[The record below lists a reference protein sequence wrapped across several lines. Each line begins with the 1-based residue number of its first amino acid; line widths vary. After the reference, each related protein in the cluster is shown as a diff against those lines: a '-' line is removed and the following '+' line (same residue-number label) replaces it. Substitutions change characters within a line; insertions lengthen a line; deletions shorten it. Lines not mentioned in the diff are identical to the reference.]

1 LTRHSI
7 SYLILLAMVFA
18 VVGCATGEETIEPE
32 PPSFGPPLIQ
42 PLPLRVGYAFEPE
55 ADRRGSGVR
64 LRLGPATRAA
74 FGRVFAAAFTEA
86 VDLAGESPPRA
97 ATDVL
102 DGTIR
107 LGVAAAS
114 AQNTTDGGAA
124 SATFELVFLN
134 PDGAAA
140 GSWQVRGGAAG
151 SGWRSV
157 ELAVRAAA
165 AEVAIR
171 LGEQPAIRGWL
182 ERAAAGRVDPTK
194 E

>member
-1 LTRHSI
+1 MPSSPRPI
-7 SYLILLAMVFA
+7 
-18 VVGCATGEETIEPE
+18 VGARASVCGSGRQHE
-32 PPSFGPPLIQ
+32 PPS
-42 PLPLRVGYAFEPE
+42 
-55 ADRRGSGVR
+55 
-64 LRLGPATRAA
+64 AA
-74 FGRVFAAAFTEA
+74 C
-86 VDLAGESPPRA
+86 SPPPSPKLWIWREKA
-97 ATDVL
+97 GATDVL